1 MAMRDVMP
9 DPDIYYI
16 CEDGTIRN
24 KRTRRPLT
32 PKAATCGLPQV
43 QYYRNG
49 LCKTQF
55 LHRVIW
61 THFRGED
68 IPFLHEIEYRDGDCW
83 NCSLDNLY
91 LKDLSEEFTPL
102 KRYPEFAISRDAVL
116 LNTKTMNR
124 IRPILPPSK
133 DKLMFSFRVDGKSR
147 TLSTGLIM
155 WETFVEEGVS
165 PNRIAYKDGD
175 PSNCSLE
182 NLYLKDAGTK
192 RPRKVIEEDGREF
205 MPLEYYIYM
214 TDGVK
219 GERESGIPQHCRLG
233 Y

>member
-43 QYYRNG
+43 QYYRDG

-61 THFRGED
+61 THFCGED
-68 IPFLHEIEYRDGDCW
+68 IPFLHEIQYKDGDCW
-83 NCSLDNLY
+83 NCALDNLY
-91 LKDLSEEFTPL
+91 LRDLSDEFTPL
-102 KRYPEFAISRDAVL
+102 KKYPEFAISRDAVL
-116 LNTKTMNR
+116 LNTKTMHR
-124 IRPILPPSK
+124 IHPILPPSK
-133 DKLMFSFRVDGKSR
+133 EKLMFSFRVDGKSR
-147 TLSTGLIM
+147 TLSAGLVM
-155 WETFVEEGVS
+155 WETFVEEGVI
-165 PNRIAYKDGD
+165 PDRIGYKDGD
-175 PSNCSLE
+175 PANCTLE
-182 NLYLKDAGTK
+182 NLYLKDGG
-192 RPRKVIEEDGREF
+192 REISRKVIEEDGREF
-205 MPLEYYIYM
+205 EPLEYYIHM
-214 TDGVK
+214 VDGVR
-219 GERESGIPQHCRLG
+219 GERESGIPQHRRLG

>member
-16 CEDGTIRN
+16 CEDGKVRN
-24 KRTRRPLT
+24 KRTHKPLKHR
-32 PKAATCGLPQV
+32 KAKNGLPQI
-43 QYYRNG
+43 QYYRDG
-49 LCKTQF
+49 LVKTQL

-68 IPFLHEIEYRDGDCW
+68 IPFLHEIQYRDGDPW

-91 LKDLSEEFTPL
+91 LRDLSDEFTPL
-102 KRYPEFAISRDAVL
+102 KKYPEFAISRDAVL
-116 LNTKTMNR
+116 LNTKTMHR

-147 TLSTGLIM
+147 TLSAGLVM
-155 WETFVEEGVS
+155 WETFVEDGVI
-165 PNRIAYKDGD
+165 PDRICYKDGD
-175 PSNCSLE
+175 PANCTLE
-182 NLYLKDAGTK
+182 NLYLKDGG
-192 RPRKVIEEDGREF
+192 REISRKVVEEDGREF
-205 MPLEYYIYM
+205 EPLEYYIHM
-214 TDGVK
+214 VDGVR